1 MLALSVWVDL
11 QPIEVLT
18 PADGDDRV
26 YNLTMYKEDVRQY
39 TFKLR
44 LTGSGDKW
52 DVAAATSIKLIL
64 ESIEIDDHA
73 TDSREIVLTD
83 VAPAAWVDGT
93 VVVTVD
99 YAGEVLLEKTYN
111 YALEV
116 TIGGQTITAIVG
128 LLEVKDRAVY
138 TP

>member
-1 MLALSVWVDL
+1 
-11 QPIEVLT
+11 
-18 PADGDDRV
+18 
-26 YNLTMYKEDVRQY
+26 MYKEDVRQY